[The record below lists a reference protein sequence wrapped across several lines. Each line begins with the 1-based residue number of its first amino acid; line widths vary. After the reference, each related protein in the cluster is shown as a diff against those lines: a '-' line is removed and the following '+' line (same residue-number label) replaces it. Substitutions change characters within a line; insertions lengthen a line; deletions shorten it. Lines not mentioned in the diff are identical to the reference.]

1 MRKKRHHHEVN
12 GLHSSERSHRCAH
25 RGANV
30 FTCIEGGRN
39 DLETDES
46 NETDGIAHYSYRCLM
61 HICRRKAAALK

>member
-12 GLHSSERSHRCAH
+12 GLHRD
-25 RGANV
+25 ANV

-46 NETDGIAHYSYRCLM
+46 NETDGIAHYSYRCLV